1 MQNENTKQTLERE
14 RKKLKQSSSFKW
26 QMQIQ
31 IQHKYITQIINK
43 TKNKKSN
50 VLEIRLILFVVS
62 LLLLFFQC
70 SRSFCAFIS
79 PQVLSLH
86 PHKLTW
92 YRLYQREN
100 EIMISQ
106 IFSSSTLTRPDFLT
120 NICIPSKRRQN
131 YVPFIAWWD
140 VFDFYIPFH
149 RVFSFC

>member
-1 MQNENTKQTLERE
+1 M
-14 RKKLKQSSSFKW
+14 
-26 QMQIQ
+26 
-31 IQHKYITQIINK
+31 
-43 TKNKKSN
+43 
-50 VLEIRLILFVVS
+50 EIRLILFVVS

-79 PQVLSLH
+79 PQILSLH

-120 NICIPSKRRQN
+120 SICTPSKKRQN

-140 VFDFYIPFH
+140 VFDFFTILFIECFLFVNLSECFRYRQYVGKRRDWRGGKSDRLRIWEICD
-149 RVFSFC
+149 RVR